1 MDLKRIKA
9 ELYRKQ
15 RCADIW
21 GNMAELNRINNL
33 IYKINCRLRAEKEK
47 EIITLSSKLEEL
59 QINSKKE
66 ENKLIKA
73 KVETIKSQAR
83 TEELFEKA
91 INAMR
96 SYSGQGSEIVNEDE
110 EW

>member
-1 MDLKRIKA
+1 M
-9 ELYRKQ
+9 
-15 RCADIW
+15 
-21 GNMAELNRINNL
+21 
-33 IYKINCRLRAEKEK
+33 EK
-47 EIITLSSKLEEL
+47 L
-59 QINSKKE
+59 KE

>member
-15 RCADIW
+15 RNADIW

-47 EIITLSSKLEEL
+47 EIIKRREERY
-59 QINSKKE
+59 
-66 ENKLIKA
+66 A
-73 KVETIKSQAR
+73 KSAER
-83 TEELFEKA
+83 HCE
-91 INAMR
+91 R
-96 SYSGQGSEIVNEDE
+96 SL
-110 EW
+110 